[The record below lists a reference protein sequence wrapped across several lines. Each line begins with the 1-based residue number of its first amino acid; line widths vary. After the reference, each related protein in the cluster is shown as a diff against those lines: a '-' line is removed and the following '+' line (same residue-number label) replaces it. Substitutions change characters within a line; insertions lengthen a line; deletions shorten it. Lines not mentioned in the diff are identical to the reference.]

1 MHKNVIFIVG
11 HPDMLQAMRLSSV
24 WPIDIQYQAA
34 ARGYSCVGYVK
45 MVVDFTI
52 WQQFKRLKKQKV
64 LYVVF

>member
-52 WQQFKRLKKQKV
+52 
-64 LYVVF
+64 